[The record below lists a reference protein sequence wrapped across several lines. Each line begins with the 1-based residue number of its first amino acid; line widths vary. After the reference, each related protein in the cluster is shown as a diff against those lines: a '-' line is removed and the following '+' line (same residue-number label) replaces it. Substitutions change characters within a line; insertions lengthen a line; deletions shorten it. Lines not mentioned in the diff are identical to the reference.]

1 MDSAAGAGD
10 VEGRRRCDLLRL
22 RWSHGPLSPAPA
34 ATHPA
39 TPGQGTSGAGAMAPV
54 GCEPIQQLRYEHARL
69 VGLGPSLGVLGVEH
83 RPRLLVDPLHR
94 HPWWPTP
101 VPPAQAVPG
110 RALKPEIEHRHAHRI
125 AVESQGLRESAR
137 HPVAGARSSYG

>member
-1 MDSAAGAGD
+1 M
-10 VEGRRRCDLLRL
+10 
-22 RWSHGPLSPAPA
+22 
-34 ATHPA
+34 
-39 TPGQGTSGAGAMAPV
+39 
-54 GCEPIQQLRYEHARL
+54 QQLRYEHARL

-101 VPPAQAVPG
+101 VSPAQAVPG

-137 HPVAGARSSYG
+137 HPVAGADPP